1 MIMKIFNKLAMAF
14 ALVAAGKGF
23 MYNIRKSNDKFER
36 YLSLV
41 NASPHEIAKAKFPSH
56 TLGECN
62 PECASKFKQLALT
75 EACETAWIDNC
86 DIMKSIEST
95 YNELSGQLSIAR
107 LLEKLPL

>member
-1 MIMKIFNKLAMAF
+1 MKIFNKLAMAF

-23 MYNIRKSNDKFER
+23 MNNIRKSNDKFER

-62 PECASKFKQLALT
+62 PECASQLQQLALT
-75 EACETAWIDNC
+75 EACENAWYGCNTSE
-86 DIMKSIEST
+86 SIEST